1 MGRPTKAQAIEI
13 TKRRARAAQMRT
25 DGAPWWKIADELGYG
40 SPGAACQD
48 VMRARQA
55 AMAEMRENVTALRD
69 KELALLDTLEE
80 AAIAVLTR
88 YHVTISGGTIIR
100 DGEPIM
106 EIGDDGEP
114 RALIAEGAGAPLE
127 DDSPVL
133 AAIDRLVKVGESR
146 RKLLG
151 LDSPTKLEASGT
163 IRYVIEGPDGPLDM
177 TALT

>member
-69 KELALLDTLEE
+69 KELALLDTLEDT
-80 AAIAVLTR
+80 ALAVLAK
-88 YHVTISGGTIIR
+88 YHYALSGGVIVR
-100 DGEPIM
+100 DGVPVIDLET
-106 EIGDDGEP
+106 GD
-114 RALIAEGAGAPLE
+114 AIIAEGAGSPLE
-127 DDSPVL
+127 DDGPVL
-133 AAIDRLVKVGESR
+133 AAIDRLVKIAESR

-163 IRYVIEGPDGPLDM
+163 IRYEIVGPDGPLDM
-177 TALT
+177 SALQ